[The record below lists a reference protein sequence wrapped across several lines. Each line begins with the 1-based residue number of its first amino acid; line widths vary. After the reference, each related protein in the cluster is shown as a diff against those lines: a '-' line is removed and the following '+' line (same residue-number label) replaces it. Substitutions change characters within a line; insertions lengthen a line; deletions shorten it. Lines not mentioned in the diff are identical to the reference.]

1 MQLSKCCAQRHLFV
15 YPARVLTALY
25 RGVNW
30 GPMRGSSLP
39 KATYLVDSRAC
50 NKPSASS
57 PSWSSA
63 LEGQWWVIALSSK
76 WQKYIC
82 NHKPKLKVSL
92 CLLFIL
98 GNERI
103 RGSHLVFQVFGKWNT
118 QRWHPHDDLIIVH
131 NPLDSTEVGLV
142 AFAGEENRDRNII
155 HSTITARTSLVV
167 QW

>member
-1 MQLSKCCAQRHLFV
+1 MHNSTSLYIQLW
-15 YPARVLTALY
+15 VLTPLY

-57 PSWSSA
+57 YSWSSA
-63 LEGQWWVIALSSK
+63 LEGQSWAIALSSK

-118 QRWHPHDDLIIVH
+118 HRWHPHDDLIIVH

-142 AFAGEENRDRNII
+142 AFAGEENSERNII